1 MPVQV
6 AVFGLGRFG
15 LALSV
20 ELSKKGYS
28 VMAVDMD
35 RDRIE
40 RVRNVLDKVYVMH
53 HFDEES
59 LKNTGVTECEVAVVA
74 FGKNIENNILLTSLL
89 KEIGVPFVIARAET
103 HTHAKILQKIGADDI
118 FCPEEDMAL
127 RILNRITGGS
137 FLDFI
142 EISDEYAITEFPIPE
157 EWKCKKLSE
166 LNLREDKGIIIIALR
181 KGGEVIV
188 PPDPTSPLCDF
199 DLMIAIGPRMNL
211 NEISIMARH
220 QAING
225 KP

>member
-1 MPVQV
+1 MAVQI

-20 ELSKKGYS
+20 ELAKKGYS
-28 VMAVDMD
+28 VMAVDMN
-35 RDRIE
+35 RDKVE
-40 RVRNVLDKVYVMH
+40 RVRNVLDKVHVLH
-53 HFDEES
+53 HFDEEA
-59 LKNTGVTECEVAVVA
+59 LKTIGVAECEVAVVA

-89 KEIGVPFVIARAET
+89 KEIGVHFVISRAET

-127 RILNRITGGS
+127 RILNRITGGT

-157 EWKCKKLSE
+157 DWKCQKLSE
-166 LNLREDKGIIIIALR
+166 LNLREEKGVIIIALR

-188 PPDPTSPLCDF
+188 PPDPKSPLCDY
-199 DLMIAIGPRMNL
+199 DLMIAIGPRL
-211 NEISIMARH
+211 SLDEISRMARS
-220 QAING
+220 QALNMQ
-225 KP
+225 

>member
-1 MPVQV
+1 MAVQI

-20 ELSKKGYS
+20 ELAKKGYS
-28 VMAVDMD
+28 VMAVDMN
-35 RDRIE
+35 RDKVE
-40 RVRNVLDKVYVMH
+40 RVRNVLDKVHVLH
-53 HFDEES
+53 HFDEEA
-59 LKNTGVTECEVAVVA
+59 LKTTGVAECEVAVVA

-127 RILNRITGGS
+127 RILNRITGGT

-157 EWKCKKLSE
+157 DWKCKKLSE
-166 LNLREDKGIIIIALR
+166 LNLREEKGVIIIALR

-188 PPDPTSPLCDF
+188 PPDPNSPLCDY
-199 DLMIAIGPRMNL
+199 DLMIAIGPRHNL
-211 NEISIMARH
+211 DEISKMARYE
-220 QAING
+220 ALNI
-225 KP
+225 